1 MSLGGL
7 PRKGE
12 AMRRGKRVKIVEL
25 PKADPIEIRYVVQ
38 TGIPVEIPAMEP
50 AKVEVIKG
58 PDKKFVR
65 R

>member
-1 MSLGGL
+1 
-7 PRKGE
+7 
-12 AMRRGKRVKIVEL
+12 MRRGKRVKIVEL